1 MFIQLL
7 ANGNPIVETLTDFFE
22 LVLDF
27 FEAYGEIGLFI
38 YSIIETITPMAGV
51 ELILF
56 PVIIVSPMPWWF
68 TTLNIVVANTIG
80 AFIVYFFLAK
90 EDNRFYNRL
99 VKKKTRDRAKR
110 LFDRYGFWAIFIFA
124 LTPLPFFLILFTA
137 SVAKMKFVPY
147 MFAAF
152 SSRATRFFII
162 TYSVHVL
169 GGQTSDII
177 LWLALIGGGMVLL
190 MMFLQRR
197 ALAHFEKKA
206 GDSAPTEDA
215 GTEGQDNV

>member
-1 MFIQLL
+1 MFIHLL
-7 ANGNPIVETLTDFFE
+7 ANGNPIIETLNDFFE
-22 LVLDF
+22 IVIDF
-27 FEAYGEIGLFI
+27 FKQYGEIGLFI

-51 ELILF
+51 ELILI
-56 PVIIVSPMPWWF
+56 PIVSLEVRPWWF

-80 AFIVYFFLAK
+80 AMIVYFFLAK
-90 EDNRFYNRL
+90 EDNRIYNRM

-147 MFAAF
+147 IIAAF
-152 SSRATRFFII
+152 CSRATRFFII
-162 TYSVHVL
+162 TFTVHVL

-177 LWLALIGGGMVLL
+177 LWLALIGSSMAFL

-197 ALAHFEKKA
+197 ALAHFEKRA
-206 GDSAPTEDA
+206 ADGVPSEDA
-215 GTEGQDNV
+215 ETDKQHDV

>member
-1 MFIQLL
+1 MFIHLM
-7 ANGNPIVETLTDFFE
+7 ANGNPVVETLADFFE
-22 LVLDF
+22 IVLEF
-27 FEAYGEIGLFI
+27 FKSYGEIGLFI

-56 PVIIVSPMPWWF
+56 PVILVSPMPWWF
-68 TTLNIVVANTIG
+68 TTLNIVVANSIG
-80 AFIVYFFLAK
+80 AVIVYFFLAK
-90 EDNRFYNRL
+90 EDNRLYNRM

-137 SVAKMKFVPY
+137 SLAKMKFIPY
-147 MFAAF
+147 IIAAF
-152 SSRATRFFII
+152 FSRATRFFII
-162 TYSVHVL
+162 TFAVHVL

-177 LWLALIGGGMVLL
+177 LWLALIGGGMAIL

-197 ALAHFEKKA
+197 ALVHFEKKA
-206 GDSAPTEDA
+206 AESDPTEDV
-215 GTEGQDNV
+215 TVERQDEV